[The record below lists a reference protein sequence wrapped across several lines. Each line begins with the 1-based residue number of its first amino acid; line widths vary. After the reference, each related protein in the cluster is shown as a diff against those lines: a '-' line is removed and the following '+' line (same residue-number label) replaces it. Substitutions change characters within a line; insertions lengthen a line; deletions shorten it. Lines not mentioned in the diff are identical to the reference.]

1 MRSKNG
7 RGIRT
12 DFALDARDDGIEFLR
27 NGMAGLLESQQF
39 TGDFGVFD
47 LPEGCRCRAS
57 SRRKA
62 CATETPGEMGTPF
75 FMGILY
81 LSETGRANETMR
93 CGRK

>member
-47 LPEGCRCRAS
+47 LPGGLPMQSLIETEGMCHRDA
-57 SRRKA
+57 
-62 CATETPGEMGTPF
+62 
-75 FMGILY
+75 
-81 LSETGRANETMR
+81 GRNGDAFLHGDTVLIRDRES
-93 CGRK
+93 K